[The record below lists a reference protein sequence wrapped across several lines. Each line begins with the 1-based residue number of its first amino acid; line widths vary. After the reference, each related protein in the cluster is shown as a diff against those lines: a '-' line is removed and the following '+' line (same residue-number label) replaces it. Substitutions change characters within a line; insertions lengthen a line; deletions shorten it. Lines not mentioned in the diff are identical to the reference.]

1 MRTTSIFSRAMLAC
15 LLAAGIAFP
24 VPALAFAAEGASGS
38 TGSSVQ
44 ETAPSASEGASD
56 AQTQN
61 DPALFDGLVDGV
73 DAEGI
78 LVTIDG
84 DAVSLLAADD
94 GGNTLAAGLA
104 DAGLAV
110 GDQMEGSDGN
120 TVVAASIPD
129 GKSVSEAVAAAQ
141 SVPGVAK
148 AQPNYAYDLV
158 DDVPSATVESA
169 AASEDEG
176 ISTLSAA
183 SMPNDPYAQVSD
195 ADASYNQYWL
205 YNAGIVSAWNLA
217 KSNGGIT
224 VATLDT
230 GAQGNH
236 EDLKN
241 AILHDVAWDSYNGEP
256 LYANGNAGDAV
267 GHGTSVAGII
277 AGEANNA
284 KGIAGGSYNAKI
296 VPVKV
301 WGDTASQKA
310 TTASVVAGYTYL
322 LNQVKAG
329 NIANLRVINMS
340 LGAYGS
346 SLNDETLHSA
356 IATARND
363 YGIVTVCAGGNG
375 NQKTGK
381 PRTDHIYPADFDE
394 CVAVTALT
402 TQGKNIVWSD
412 YNTSKDISAPGQ
424 LICST
429 RSSSDSTSDYS
440 RASGTSEAAPLTA
453 GVFALLFAAAPNVS
467 VDEACNAIY
476 STAKPIEDAD
486 NDRTRPDAEGVTSS
500 SHGAIDA
507 DAAVEYLLNER
518 NRLMRFTDVFTGD
531 WFYDAVRFTV
541 SRGIM
546 HGVGGTN
553 EFRPAEATTRAQIA
567 VVLYNYLGNGEA
579 AAPCRKPDVDQGEWY
594 AAAVNWCVAH
604 NVMTGYDD
612 GSNLFGVD
620 DALTREQMAKVMA
633 LASGADVGSA
643 SSAKYDTLKGTE
655 QTSSWARPFAIWA
668 VDACI
673 INGIDNHDGT
683 RDLAPQGIVERCQVA
698 QIMAN
703 ALAGNIM

>member
-1 MRTTSIFSRAMLAC
+1 MLAC
-15 LLAAGIAFP
+15 LLAAGVTFP
-24 VPALAFAAEGASGS
+24 APALAFAVEGASGS
-38 TGSSVQ
+38 NGSGAQ
-44 ETAPSASEGASD
+44 ETAPSASESASD
-56 AQTQN
+56 AQTPN

-84 DAVSLLAADD
+84 DAVSLLAADGD
-94 GGNTLAAGLA
+94 EDTLATGLA
-104 DAGLAV
+104 DAGLTV
-110 GDQMEGSDGN
+110 DNQMKGGDGS
-120 TVVAASIPD
+120 TVVAASISD

-148 AQPNYAYDLV
+148 AQPNYVYDLV
-158 DDVPSATVESA
+158 DDVPSATDEGV

-176 ISTLSAA
+176 IATLSAA

-195 ADASYNQYWL
+195 AAASYNQYWL
-205 YNAGIVSAWNLA
+205 YNAGIISAWDLA
-217 KSNGGIT
+217 KANGAIT

-230 GAQGNH
+230 GARFDH
-236 EDLKN
+236 EDLEN
-241 AILHDVAWDSYNGEP
+241 VILHDVAWDSYNGEP
-256 LYANGNAGDAV
+256 LYENGSAGDAV

-284 KGIAGGSYNAKI
+284 AGIAGGSYNAKI

-301 WGDTASQKA
+301 WGDTYGQKA

-340 LGAYGS
+340 LGSYGS

-356 IATARND
+356 IATARSD

-381 PRTDHIYPADFDE
+381 PRTDHMYPADFDE

-402 TQGKNIVWSD
+402 TQGKNIAWSD
-412 YNTSKDISAPGQ
+412 YNASKNISAPGQ

-429 RSSSDSTSDYS
+429 SSSSTSSYS

-453 GVFALLFAAAPNVS
+453 GVFALLFAASPSVS

-486 NDRTRPDAEGVTSS
+486 NDRTRPDAEGVTSG

-507 DAAVEYLLNER
+507 NAAVEYLLNER

-531 WFYDAVRFTV
+531 WFYDAVRFVV
-541 SRGIM
+541 SRDIM
-546 HGVGGTN
+546 HGIGGTN

-567 VVLYNYLGNGEA
+567 VVLYNYLGNGEV
-579 AAPCRKPDVDQGEWY
+579 AAPCDKPDVVQNEWY

-604 NVMTGYDD
+604 EVMTGYDD
-612 GSNLFGVD
+612 GSSLFGVD
-620 DALTREQMAKVMA
+620 DVLTREQMAKVMA
-633 LASGADVGSA
+633 LASGADVSSA
-643 SSAKYDTLKGTE
+643 SSAKYDALKGTE
-655 QTSSWARPFAIWA
+655 QTSSWARPFVVWA
-668 VDACI
+668 VDAGV

-683 RDLAPQGIVERCQVA
+683 RDLAPQGTVERCQVA
-698 QIMAN
+698 QIMTN